1 MPCKLPSGKSS
12 ISNWLPERMNPDL
25 NQLQAYPFEK
35 LRTLFAEVTPD
46 AGKSPVSLA
55 MGEPRHAPPAFVLDV
70 LADSLAQLSSY
81 PATRGS
87 DALRKAIA
95 DWLTRR
101 FKLEGVDADRQV
113 LPLNGTREGLFAIAQ
128 ACVDR
133 SIRDATVVCPNPFYQ
148 IYEGAAL
155 LAGASPR
162 FIDCT
167 QDRGF
172 MPDLDDMS
180 VDDWQRCQLL
190 YICSPGNPSGAV
202 MPLTLLQ
209 SLIALAHEHDF
220 IIVSDEC
227 YSELYDDES
236 NPPPGLLQASA
247 GLGSHDFSRCLAF
260 HSLSKRSNLPGLRSG
275 FVAGDADL
283 LARFLLYRTYHGCA
297 MPVHHQLASIAA
309 WNDETH
315 VIANRALY
323 RNKFDAVLDILGPE
337 LPCERPAAGF
347 YLWPRTPIDD
357 QSFAQQLY
365 RDQNVAVLP
374 GSYLARDTRS
384 GNPGA
389 NRVRLA
395 LVAEPEATI
404 TAAHRITD
412 FLGSL

>member
-1 MPCKLPSGKSS
+1 
-12 ISNWLPERMNPDL
+12 MNPDL
-25 NQLQAYPFEK
+25 DKLQAYPFEK
-35 LRTLFAEVTPD
+35 LRALFAEVTPVT
-46 AGKSPVSLA
+46 GKSAISLA
-55 MGEPRHAPPAFVLDV
+55 MGEPRHTPPAFVLEA
-70 LADSLAQLSSY
+70 LSDSLAQLSSY

-87 DALRKAIA
+87 DALRSVIA
-95 DWLTRR
+95 DWLSRR
-101 FKLEGVDADRQV
+101 FKLKGVDASRQV

-133 SIRDATVVCPNPFYQ
+133 STPGATVACPNPFYQ

-155 LAGASPR
+155 LAGASPH
-162 FIDCT
+162 FIDCS
-167 QDRGF
+167 QARGF
-172 MPDLDDMS
+172 LPDIDAMTAQ
-180 VDDWQRCQLL
+180 DWQRCQML

-202 MPLTLLQ
+202 MPMQMLQ
-209 SLIALAHEHDF
+209 SLIELAHEHQF

-247 GLGSHDFSRCLAF
+247 ELGSNDFSRCLVF

-283 LARFLLYRTYHGCA
+283 LAKFLLYRTYHGCA

-309 WNDETH
+309 WSDESH

-323 RNKFDAVLDILGPE
+323 RDKFDAVVDILGPTMS
-337 LPCERPAAGF
+337 CERPTAGF
-347 YLWPRTPIDD
+347 YLWPSTPVDD
-357 QSFAQQLY
+357 KAFAQQLY
-365 RDQNVAVLP
+365 RQENVAVLP
-374 GSYLARDTRS
+374 GSFLARETQQ

-395 LVAEPEATI
+395 LVAEREDTVA
-404 TAAHRITD
+404 AAHRIND
-412 FLGSL
+412 LMGRL

>member
-1 MPCKLPSGKSS
+1 
-12 ISNWLPERMNPDL
+12 MNPDL
-25 NQLQAYPFEK
+25 AKLQAYPFEK
-35 LRTLFAEVTPD
+35 LRALFDAVTPV
-46 AGKSPVSLA
+46 AGKSAVSLA

-70 LADSLAQLSSY
+70 LADSLSQLSSY

-87 DALRKAIA
+87 DTLRTVIA

-101 FKLEGVDADRQV
+101 FKLQGVDANRQV

-133 SIRDATVVCPNPFYQ
+133 SITGATVACPNPFYQ

-155 LAGASPR
+155 LSGATPH
-162 FIDCT
+162 FIDCSKAH
-167 QDRGF
+167 GF
-172 MPDLDDMS
+172 LPHLDAMTAQ
-180 VDDWQRCQLL
+180 DWQRCQML

-202 MPLTLLQ
+202 MPMQMLKA
-209 SLIALAHEHDF
+209 LIHLAHEHQF
-220 IIVSDEC
+220 TIVSDEC
-227 YSELYDDES
+227 YSELYDDEN

-247 GLGSHDFSRCLAF
+247 ELGSNDFSRCLVF

-283 LARFLLYRTYHGCA
+283 LAKFLLYRTYHGCA

-309 WNDETH
+309 WSDESH

-323 RNKFDAVLDILGPE
+323 RDKFDAVVDILE
-337 LPCERPAAGF
+337 KSMACERPAAGF
-347 YLWPRTPIDD
+347 YLWPTTPLDD
-357 QSFAQQLY
+357 QTFAQELY
-365 RDQNVAVLP
+365 RQENVAVLP
-374 GSYLARDTRS
+374 GSFLARETQA

-395 LVAEPEATI
+395 LVAERDNTI
-404 TAAHRITD
+404 AAAHRIND
-412 FLGSL
+412 FIGRL